1 MHAPLKSLFALA
13 AVAFAAQASAQIT
26 FYENERFEGRQFT
39 TSRAITNLTRSGFN
53 DRASSAVVLRDEWEV
68 CDDARFGGRCVV
80 LRAGRIEHSLK
91 KGAVEAASK
100 PEPVY
105 DNHRRNGE
113 RLFAAD
119 VTSVRAVVGPPE
131 QRCWMEREAVSEP
144 ARPSGANVPAAIAG
158 ALIGGIL
165 GHQVGGGAG
174 KDLATVGGAAAGGY
188 VGSQIGRNGAPA
200 PATSREVQK
209 CETKPSQAKPEFW
222 DVTYTFRGQEH
233 RIQTTTPPGA
243 TLMVNDQGEPRS

>member
-1 MHAPLKSLFALA
+1 M
-13 AVAFAAQASAQIT
+13 
-26 FYENERFEGRQFT
+26 
-39 TSRAITNLTRSGFN
+39 
-53 DRASSAVVLRDEWEV
+53 VLRDEWEV

-80 LRAGRIEHSLK
+80 LRAGRYPSLK
-91 KGAVEAASK
+91 AMDLNDRISSLRIVSGNSASNERRYAPE